1 MKPQPFVNKFI
12 RSTIPNNISAQHLA
26 VTITY
31 RGKKKETPIVSMDIY
46 ASPILSYNY
55 NLEYESSSE
64 LLPRSQDGYIR
75 PISLF
80 NLSGNNGFWGN
91 DGLHNA
97 IVNKEYIFYND
108 KVWSYN
114 SYYETIADFIE
125 DLREI
130 YKWDGVI
137 DSDCGFFS
145 PSLEG
150 YIKMKTET
158 EKAAESMM
166 EIIDSNSSTIPEG
179 DYLKICDILGK
190 IRNL

>member
-80 NLSGNNGFWGN
+80 NLSGNSGFWGN

-150 YIKMKTET
+150 YVKMKTET

-179 DYLKICDILGK
+179 DYLKMCDILGK

>member
-1 MKPQPFVNKFI
+1 MKPQPFVNKYI

-31 RGKKKETPIVSMDIY
+31 RGKKRETPIVSMDIY

-55 NLEYESSSE
+55 NLEYESSNE
-64 LLPRSQDGYIR
+64 LLPQSQDGYIR

-80 NLSGNNGFWGN
+80 NLSGNSGFWGN

-150 YIKMKTET
+150 YVKMKTET

>member
-1 MKPQPFVNKFI
+1 MKPQPFVNKYI

-55 NLEYESSSE
+55 NLEYECSSE
-64 LLPRSQDGYIR
+64 LLPKSQDGYIH

-80 NLSGNNGFWGN
+80 NLSGDSGFWGS

-97 IVNKEYIFYND
+97 IINKEYVFYDD
-108 KVWSYN
+108 KVWSYDT
-114 SYYETIADFIE
+114 YYETIVDFIS
-125 DLREI
+125 DLRDR
-130 YKWDGVI
+130 YKWNGVI

-150 YIKMKTET
+150 YIRIKTET
-158 EKAAESMM
+158 EIISEKIM
-166 EIIDSNSSTIPEG
+166 ELVDKNSNTIPEG
-179 DYLKICDILGK
+179 DYLKFCENLQK
-190 IRNL
+190 IREN

>member
-1 MKPQPFVNKFI
+1 MKPQPFVNKYI

-64 LLPRSQDGYIR
+64 LLPQSQDGYIR

-80 NLSGNNGFWGN
+80 NLSGESGFWGN

-97 IVNKEYIFYND
+97 IVNKEYIFYDD
-108 KVWSYN
+108 KVWSYDT
-114 SYYETIADFIE
+114 YYETIADFIE
-125 DLREI
+125 DLRDI
-130 YKWDGVI
+130 YKWNGVI

-145 PSLEG
+145 PSLEDR
-150 YIKMKTET
+150 IKIKTET
-158 EKAAESMM
+158 EKAAESIM
-166 EIIDSNSSTIPEG
+166 EIIDKNSNIIPEG
-179 DYLKICDILGK
+179 DYLKMCDVLSK
-190 IRNL
+190 IRKL

>member
-80 NLSGNNGFWGN
+80 NLSGNSGFWGN

-179 DYLKICDILGK
+179 DYLKMCDILGK

>member
-1 MKPQPFVNKFI
+1 MDSNVVTLAGIRGVHNSIFTSGTGFKFTPGMEVLEGFVSNMKSGGISNYYQIGSGAQLMLVLCPEHAAE
-12 RSTIPNNISAQHLA
+12 ISASQFSKA
-26 VTITY
+26 
-31 RGKKKETPIVSMDIY
+31 DI
-46 ASPILSYNY
+46 
-55 NLEYESSSE
+55 
-64 LLPRSQDGYIR
+64 Q
-75 PISLF
+75 
-80 NLSGNNGFWGN
+80 
-91 DGLHNA
+91 
-97 IVNKEYIFYND
+97 EYIFYND

-150 YIKMKTET
+150 YVKMKTET

-179 DYLKICDILGK
+179 DYLKMCDILGK
-190 IRNL
+190 IRKL

>member
-150 YIKMKTET
+150 YVKMKTET

-179 DYLKICDILGK
+179 DYLKMCDILGK

>member
-1 MKPQPFVNKFI
+1 MKPQPFVNKYI

-31 RGKKKETPIVSMDIY
+31 RGKKRETPIVSMDIY

-55 NLEYESSSE
+55 NLEYESSNE
-64 LLPRSQDGYIR
+64 LLPQSQDGYIR

-80 NLSGNNGFWGN
+80 NLSGNSGFWGN

-97 IVNKEYIFYND
+97 IVNKEYIFYDD
-108 KVWSYN
+108 KIWSYN

-125 DLREI
+125 DLRDI
-130 YKWDGVI
+130 YKWNGDI

-150 YIKMKTET
+150 YVKMKTET

-166 EIIDSNSSTIPEG
+166 EIIDKNSNTIPEG
-179 DYLKICDILGK
+179 DYLKICDVLSK
-190 IRNL
+190 IRKL

>member
-12 RSTIPNNISAQHLA
+12 RSTVPNNINAQHLA

-64 LLPRSQDGYIR
+64 LLPQSQDGYIH

-80 NLSGNNGFWGN
+80 NLSGESGFWGN

-97 IVNKEYIFYND
+97 IVNKEYIFYDD
-108 KVWSYN
+108 KFYTIDF
-114 SYYETIADFIE
+114 YY
-125 DLREI
+125 
-130 YKWDGVI
+130 K
-137 DSDCGFFS
+137 
-145 PSLEG
+145 
-150 YIKMKTET
+150 K
-158 EKAAESMM
+158 
-166 EIIDSNSSTIPEG
+166 N
-179 DYLKICDILGK
+179 
-190 IRNL
+190 

>member
-1 MKPQPFVNKFI
+1 MKPQPFVNKYI

-26 VTITY
+26 ITITY

-55 NLEYESSSE
+55 NLEYESSNE
-64 LLPRSQDGYIR
+64 LLPQSQDGYIR

-80 NLSGNNGFWGN
+80 NLSGNSGFWGN

-97 IVNKEYIFYND
+97 IVNKEYIFYDD
-108 KVWSYN
+108 KIWSYN

-125 DLREI
+125 DLRDI
-130 YKWDGVI
+130 YKWNGDI

-150 YIKMKTET
+150 YVKMKTET

-166 EIIDSNSSTIPEG
+166 EIIDKNSNTIPEG
-179 DYLKICDILGK
+179 DYLKICDVLSK
-190 IRNL
+190 IRKL

>member
-80 NLSGNNGFWGN
+80 NLSGNSGFWGN

>member
-150 YIKMKTET
+150 YVKMKTET

>member
-1 MKPQPFVNKFI
+1 MKPQPFVNKYI

-31 RGKKKETPIVSMDIY
+31 RGKKRETPIVSMDIY

-55 NLEYESSSE
+55 NLEYESSNE
-64 LLPRSQDGYIR
+64 LLPQSQDGYIR

-80 NLSGNNGFWGN
+80 NLSGNSGFWGN

>member
-64 LLPRSQDGYIR
+64 LLPQSQDGYIH

-80 NLSGNNGFWGN
+80 NLSGDSGFWGN

-137 DSDCGFFS
+137 DSDCGFLS

-150 YIKMKTET
+150 YVKMKTET

>member
-12 RSTIPNNISAQHLA
+12 RSTVPNNINAQHLA

-64 LLPRSQDGYIR
+64 LLPNNQEGYIH

-80 NLSGNNGFWGN
+80 NLSGESGFWGN

-97 IVNKEYIFYND
+97 IVNKEYIFYDD

-130 YKWDGVI
+130 YKWNGVI

-150 YIKMKTET
+150 YVKMKTET

-166 EIIDSNSSTIPEG
+166 EIIDKNSNTIPEG
-179 DYLKICDILGK
+179 DYLKICDVLSK
-190 IRNL
+190 IRKL